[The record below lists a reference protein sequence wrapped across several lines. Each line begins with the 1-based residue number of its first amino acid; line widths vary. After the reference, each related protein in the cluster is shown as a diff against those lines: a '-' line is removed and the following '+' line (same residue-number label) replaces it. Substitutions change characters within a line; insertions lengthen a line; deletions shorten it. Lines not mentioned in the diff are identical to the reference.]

1 VKIELNFKN
10 MKKVFILVAL
20 VLSISYNANA
30 QQKQT
35 TPAQT
40 EQVDNRTDAEKLA
53 AYKAHLNAL
62 DTKEEWI
69 RSKPEEV
76 NIANEQGW
84 FEQAAKTRKELKA
97 KIAEIE
103 NKNK

>member
-1 VKIELNFKN
+1 
-10 MKKVFILVAL
+10 MKKIFILVAL
-20 VLSISYNANA
+20 VLSISYTANA

-35 TPAQT
+35 TPVKT
-40 EQVDNRTDAEKLA
+40 EQADNRTDAEKLA
-53 AYKAHLNAL
+53 AYKDLLKALN
-62 DTKEEWI
+62 TKEEWI

-76 NIANEQGW
+76 KIANEQGW
-84 FEQAAKTRKELKA
+84 FEKAAKTRKELKA

>member
-1 VKIELNFKN
+1 
-10 MKKVFILVAL
+10 MKKIFILVAL
-20 VLSISYNANA
+20 VLSVSYTANA

-35 TPAQT
+35 TPVKN

-53 AYKAHLNAL
+53 AYKDLLKALN
-62 DTKEEWI
+62 TKEEWI

-76 NIANEQGW
+76 KIANEQGW
-84 FEQAAKTRKELKA
+84 FVKAAKTRKELKA